1 MSGSS
6 EMQQVLTGVLSIQP
20 ALFCFKVGIIIPRL
34 LRDRITEQV
43 YVYEIYTFLFKM
55 LDNL

>member
-1 MSGSS
+1 
-6 EMQQVLTGVLSIQP
+6 MQQVLTGVLSIQP